1 MDAELRKALKLNLI
15 LPIFT
20 VGFLCLLSNPIYS
33 QKNRMSV
40 FHDNN
45 GNCGYKNAKGEILLK
60 PGLFDFCFSDSS
72 EFFVS
77 VAGKNGKIYAINYNT
92 DTLFEIYKID
102 NGPDYISDGLFR
114 FINIDK
120 IGYSNFKGE
129 IVIPAKFQCAFPF
142 KNQKAKVSFYC
153 QKSEFSEY
161 KVPFSDSWFFIDKNG
176 KRVD

>member
-1 MDAELRKALKLNLI
+1 
-15 LPIFT
+15 
-20 VGFLCLLSNPIYS
+20 
-33 QKNRMSV
+33 MSV
-40 FHDNN
+40 FYDNS
-45 GNCGYKNAKGEILLK
+45 GNCGYKNTKGEILLK

-77 VAGKNGKIYAINYNT
+77 VAGKNGKIYALNYKA
-92 DTLFEIYKID
+92 DTLFEIYKFD

-114 FINIDK
+114 FMERDK

-142 KNQKAKVSFYC
+142 KNQKAKVSFNC
-153 QKSEFSEY
+153 QKSEFGEY
-161 KVPFSDSWFFIDKNG
+161 NKPFSDSWFLIDRNG